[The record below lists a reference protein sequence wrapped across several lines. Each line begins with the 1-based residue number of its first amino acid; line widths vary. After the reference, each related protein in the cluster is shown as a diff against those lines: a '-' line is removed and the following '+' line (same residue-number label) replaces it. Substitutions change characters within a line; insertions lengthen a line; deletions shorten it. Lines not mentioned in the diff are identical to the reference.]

1 MRVVSLVPAATEIVA
16 AIGGVDL
23 LVGVSAACDFPP
35 SVRALPRVTRSR
47 VDPTLAS
54 GEIDRRVTAAA
65 HAGEGPI
72 GLDEAVLAALRPD
85 VVLGQALCAVC
96 AVDDAAVRRATAA
109 LSPQPVVVML
119 HPHTMGDVLTDIR
132 RVGAAVDRADA
143 AAACGRALDRRI
155 RGLPGRRP
163 GVRAPRVLV
172 LEWIDP
178 PYTAGHWV
186 PELVALA
193 GGEPVGS
200 VAGERSAA
208 HPWAELSALAP
219 DLVVVALC
227 GFDVDRARLEVATVA
242 DPAGRTLLK
251 GRVEFLDGNS
261 YTSRPGPRLVD
272 AAERFAEVLAS

>member
-35 SVRALPRVTRSR
+35 SVSALPRVTRSR

-54 GEIDRRVTAAA
+54 GEIHRRVTAAA

-96 AVDDAAVRRATAA
+96 AVGDAAVGRAAAA
-109 LSPQPVVVML
+109 LRPPPVVVTL
-119 HPHTMGDVLTDIR
+119 HPHTMADVLTDIQR
-132 RVGAAVDRADA
+132 IGAAVDRTDA
-143 AAACGRALDRRI
+143 AAACVRDLDTRI
-155 RGLPGRRP
+155 RELPGRRP
-163 GVRAPRVLV
+163 GARAPRVLV

-186 PELVALA
+186 PELVAFA
-193 GGEPVGS
+193 GGAPVGS
-200 VAGERSAA
+200 VPGERSAA
-208 HPWAELSALAP
+208 HPWAELAALAP

-227 GFDVDRARLEVATVA
+227 GFDVPRARLEVAAVA
-242 DPAGRTLLK
+242 DPTGRTLLD
-251 GRVEFLDGNS
+251 GRVEFLDGSS

-272 AAERFAEVLAS
+272 AAERFAAILAS

>member
-1 MRVVSLVPAATEIVA
+1 MRVVSLVPAATEILA
-16 AIGGVDL
+16 AIGGIDL
-23 LVGVSAACDFPP
+23 LVGVSGACDFPP
-35 SVRALPRVTRSR
+35 SVRGLPRVTRSR

-54 GEIDRRVTAAA
+54 GEIARRVTAAA

-72 GLDEAVLAALRPD
+72 ELDEAMLAALRPD
-85 VVLGQALCAVC
+85 VVFGQGLCAVC
-96 AVDDAAVRRATAA
+96 AVGDAALGRAVAT
-109 LSPQPVVVML
+109 LCPPPVVVML
-119 HPHTMGDVLTDIR
+119 HPHTIGDVFTDIT
-132 RVGAAVDRADA
+132 RVGAAVNRADA
-143 AAACGRALDRRI
+143 ATACVHALEPRI
-155 RGLPGRRP
+155 RKLPGRRP

-200 VAGERSAA
+200 VPGERSTA
-208 HPWAELSALAP
+208 HPWTELAALAP

-242 DPAGRTLLK
+242 DPAGRTLLS

-261 YTSRPGPRLVD
+261 YKIGRAHV
-272 AAERFAEVLAS
+272 